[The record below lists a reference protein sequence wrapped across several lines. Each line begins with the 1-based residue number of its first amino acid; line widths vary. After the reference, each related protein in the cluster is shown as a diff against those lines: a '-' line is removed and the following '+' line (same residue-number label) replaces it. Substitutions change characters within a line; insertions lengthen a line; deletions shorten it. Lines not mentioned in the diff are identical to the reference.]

1 MAESTGPVLA
11 MAGVTLFNSVIVH
24 RQSIDHQANILVAGA
39 VVAGGLAL
47 LERLSPDLAVG
58 LAWLGLVTVLLVR
71 VQPNV
76 PAPLESIAAWYNEK

>member
-11 MAGVTLFNSVIVH
+11 MVGVTLFNSVIVH
-24 RQSIDHQANILVAGA
+24 RVPVWQDQNIVVAGA

-47 LERLSPDLAVG
+47 LERVSPNLAVG

-71 VQPNV
+71 VQPQT
-76 PAPLESIAAWYNEK
+76 PSPLESIAAWYNEK

>member
-1 MAESTGPVLA
+1 MAESLGPVLA

-24 RQSIDHQANILVAGA
+24 HQSIDHQYNIVVAGA

-76 PAPLESIAAWYNEK
+76 PAPLESIVAWYNEK